1 MAYLCANR
9 SQFHYPCEALIEAIN
24 ITFRNNY
31 FKFGDITCKQISGTA
46 IGTPPAPPYA
56 TVTFSQHE
64 NQLIPQWTHAV
75 GFYKCFIDDVIGILY
90 VNPDPELDTK
100 RWDDFVTQMNGWHG
114 MEWVFKKPCKSV
126 NFMVLTISIVGNMLK
141 TTFYEKKQNLYLYI
155 PPHSSH
161 PKGRPSTSHSTPLLQ
176 RIRCQ

>member
-56 TVTFSQHE
+56 TVTFSQHK

-75 GFYKCFIDDVIGILY
+75 GIYKLFIDDVIGILY
-90 VNPDPELDTK
+90 VNPDPDLAGNVGDMSPRHVSCLDMSPK
-100 RWDDFVTQMNGWHG
+100 NSVLLGLRRHLWDARLPVT
-114 MEWVFKKPCKSV
+114 CL
-126 NFMVLTISIVGNMLK
+126 VLSCDVT
-141 TTFYEKKQNLYLYI
+141 
-155 PPHSSH
+155 
-161 PKGRPSTSHSTPLLQ
+161 
-176 RIRCQ
+176 